1 MLDSSLGTNFSY
13 ILATNLANFIWL
25 KKPEFPERINNFWL
39 ENWQSS
45 SIKSK
50 ISAQSGGWK
59 SKAQY
64 RLWG

>member
-39 ENWQSS
+39 EKLAILIN
-45 SIKSK
+45 
-50 ISAQSGGWK
+50 
-59 SKAQY
+59 
-64 RLWG
+64 